1 MILNPFKCEGC
12 KRELQPEDIQIGI
25 DKAGDLERV
34 CGFCFMGLMI
44 SGPIYAVIHEIYFNN
59 GYSKVKPRDEIV

>member
-25 DKAGDLERV
+25 NKAGDLERV
-34 CGFCFMGLMI
+34 CGFCG
-44 SGPIYAVIHEIYFNN
+44 HE
-59 GYSKVKPRDEIV
+59 VKLKEAKE